1 MKRGEALKLLGG
13 KRSGR
18 WLAVVGATAISIT
31 GGYAG
36 FMDSDSILQLWLA
49 LIAGILG
56 VQAVGKPNPPA

>member
-1 MKRGEALKLLGG
+1 MRPGEVLNTLLRGKHV
-13 KRSGR
+13 GR
-18 WLAVVGATAISIT
+18 WLAIAGAVAVSIT

-56 VQAVGKPNPPA
+56 VQALGKPNP